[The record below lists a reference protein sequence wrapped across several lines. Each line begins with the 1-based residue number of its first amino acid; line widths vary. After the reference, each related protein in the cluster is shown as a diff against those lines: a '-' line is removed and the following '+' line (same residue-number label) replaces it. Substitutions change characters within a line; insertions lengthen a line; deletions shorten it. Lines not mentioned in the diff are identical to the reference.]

1 MEVEGGAEH
10 HSSQLVTDQKEKFGG
25 YDTNF
30 VEQIPSAF
38 QTVCPPLRAF
48 MNY

>member
-10 HSSQLVTDQKEKFGG
+10 GSQLVADQKEKFGG

-38 QTVCPPLRAF
+38 QTVCPPLRPF
-48 MNY
+48 MNYW